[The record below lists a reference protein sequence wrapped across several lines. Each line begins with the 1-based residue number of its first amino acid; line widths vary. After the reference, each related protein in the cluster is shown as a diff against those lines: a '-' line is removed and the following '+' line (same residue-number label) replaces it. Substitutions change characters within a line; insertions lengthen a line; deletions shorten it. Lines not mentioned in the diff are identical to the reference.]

1 MPKTHNILSMNSF
14 LVRYSILFVLFV
26 GLCSWGEKAHR
37 KINSSCVE
45 FFPKELNQLKVWA
58 PILGDHGSDADF
70 RKKDD
75 KTEFAKHFI
84 DIDNYDDFNRKH
96 RIEEDF
102 ETAYLKYGIE
112 KIKKE
117 GTLPWATDSTYN
129 ALVQDFK
136 SGNWDQ
142 AVLTAADLGH
152 YVGDGFMPLHITAN
166 YDGQLSAQTRI
177 HRRYEETMIDRNIN
191 EIQFKPFTCTKING
205 VKSCI
210 FSYVYANHS
219 SVSLLLKADS
229 RAYSE
234 AGNQYNSRY
243 YERLWM
249 ESGLFTIRLLEES
262 SKTIGRINLHRL
274 ARSGEAENPR
284 RSWKLKGNNYSILGL
299 FDRLIITTGFSR
311 LSTFFSGSGF

>member
-1 MPKTHNILSMNSF
+1 MLWFFRLYLYFRSTEQISMNSI
-14 LVRYSILFVLFV
+14 LIRYSLLFALFV

-45 FFPKELNQLKVWA
+45 FFPKELSALKGWA
-58 PILGDHGSDADF
+58 PILAEHGSDADF
-70 RKKDD
+70 RKRKD
-75 KTEFAKHFI
+75 KTEFVKHFI

-117 GTLPWATDSTYN
+117 GTLPWTTDSTYH
-129 ALVQDFK
+129 ALVQNFK

-142 AVLTAADLGH
+142 AVLTAANLGH

-166 YDGQLSAQTRI
+166 YDGQLSAQTGI
-177 HRRYEETMIDRNIN
+177 HRRYEETMIDRNID
-191 EIQFKPFTCTKING
+191 EIQFKPFTCTKIDG
-205 VKSCI
+205 VKSSI

-229 RAYSE
+229 LAYTE

-262 SKTIGRINLHRL
+262 SKTMAGLIYTAWL
-274 ARSGEAENPR
+274 EAGKP
-284 RSWKLKGNNYSILGL
+284 KIPADLGN
-299 FDRLIITTGFSR
+299 
-311 LSTFFSGSGF
+311 